1 MWLICGQFR
10 ISTIALEK
18 YKCFG
23 SYPRLFLNE
32 TDEMRN
38 LWSNL
43 RNTCRWMK
51 SLPQVHG

>member
-32 TDEMRN
+32 SGGCVTFEHPKKHLQMDEKPAASA
-38 LWSNL
+38 W
-43 RNTCRWMK
+43 
-51 SLPQVHG
+51 